1 MRYQVI
7 WCDMNLLV
15 ANKGSEMGIF
25 KRIVRVALK
34 MLGLEL
40 HWIRPIFPS
49 SSLTAAQLTAMQIVS
64 SLRKFK
70 IDLVLDVGANKGQ
83 FASDIRSCGYTG
95 KIVSFEPL
103 SQAHRELSQSS
114 AGDPMWEAYTRCALG
129 DDTGEVEIN
138 IAGNS
143 ESSSILP
150 MLESH
155 RSAAPESAY
164 QGKESVSVKTLD
176 AVAGQYVKDARAT
189 FLKID
194 TQGFEW
200 QVLDGARDTLP
211 HIKGILVELS
221 LVPLYEGQHLW
232 REIIDRLEAEG
243 FILWAFKPVF
253 SDQSQGRTLQVDGVF
268 YRNP

>member
-1 MRYQVI
+1 MGLIKQFIKAILRNVFGI
-7 WCDMNLLV
+7 EVCWARNL
-15 ANKGSEMGIF
+15 
-25 KRIVRVALK
+25 
-34 MLGLEL
+34 
-40 HWIRPIFPS
+40 PPS
-49 SSLTAAQLTAMQIVS
+49 AAQVSAMQIVS
-64 SLRKFK
+64 SLRKFH

-83 FASDIRSCGYTG
+83 FASEIRQCGYTG
-95 KIVSFEPL
+95 RIVSFEPL
-103 SQAHRELSQSS
+103 SQAHTELQKSNE
-114 AGDPMWEAYTRCALG
+114 GDSLWDIYPCCALG
-129 DDTGEVEIN
+129 DYIGEVEIN

-164 QGKESVSVKTLD
+164 QGKEIVPIKTLD
-176 AVAGQYVKDARAT
+176 AVAGPYLKDARSA

-200 QVLDGARDTLP
+200 RVLDGARDTLP

-243 FILWAFKPVF
+243 FTLWAFWPVF
-253 SDQSQGRTLQVDGVF
+253 SDHVSGRTLQVDGVF
-268 YRNP
+268 YRTA

>member
-1 MRYQVI
+1 MRLSTVI
-7 WCDMNLLV
+7 N
-15 ANKGSEMGIF
+15 N
-25 KRIVRVALK
+25 
-34 MLGLEL
+34 
-40 HWIRPIFPS
+40 
-49 SSLTAAQLTAMQIVS
+49 
-64 SLRKFK
+64 SLRKIGFEIRHYVSASDELVTSMRK
-70 IDLVLDVGANKGQ
+70 FDIDLILDVGANNGQ
-83 FASDIRSCGYTG
+83 FASWIRECGYMG

-103 SQAHRELSQSS
+103 SSAHAALRQTCER
-114 AGDPMWEAYTRCALG
+114 DPLWEAYPRCALG
-129 DDTGEVEIN
+129 DHEGEVEIN

-155 RSAAPESAY
+155 RNAAPDSAY
-164 QGKESVSVKTLD
+164 LGKEIVSVKKLD
-176 AVAGQYVKDARAT
+176 DVAGQYLKDTRAP

-221 LVPLYEGQHLW
+221 LVPLYGGQHLW
-232 REIIDRLEAEG
+232 RDVIDRLEAEG

-253 SDQSQGRTLQVDGVF
+253 SDLSQGRTLQVDGIF
-268 YRNP
+268 YRNQ

>member
-1 MRYQVI
+1 
-7 WCDMNLLV
+7 
-15 ANKGSEMGIF
+15 MGLG
-25 KRIVRVALK
+25 KEAVRSILRNVF
-34 MLGLEL
+34 GLEVRRL
-40 HWIRPIFPS
+40 KYV
-49 SSLTAAQLTAMQIVS
+49 SSLVEPLAAKQIVS
-64 SLRKFK
+64 SLQKFE
-70 IDLVLDVGANKGQ
+70 IDLVLDVGANTGQ
-83 FASDIRSCGYTG
+83 FASEIRQCGYAG
-95 KIVSFEPL
+95 RIVSFEPL
-103 SQAHRELSQSS
+103 SSAHSVLMQAS
-114 AGDPMWEAYTRCALG
+114 AGEPMWDAYPRCALG
-129 DDTGEVEIN
+129 DHNGDMEIN

-164 QGKESVSVKTLD
+164 QGKEIVPIKTLD
-176 AVAGQYVKDARAT
+176 AVAGQYLKDARSP

-232 REIIDRLEAEG
+232 REVIDRLEQAG
-243 FILWAFKPVF
+243 FTLWAFKPVF
-253 SDQSQGRTLQVDGVF
+253 SDLNQGRTLQVDGVF
-268 YRNP
+268 YRIH

>member
-1 MRYQVI
+1 MAFGKENIR
-7 WCDMNLLV
+7 W
-15 ANKGSEMGIF
+15 IF
-25 KRIVRVALK
+25 RNVFGLDIRKLK
-34 MLGLEL
+34 NIL
-40 HWIRPIFPS
+40 PS
-49 SSLTAAQLTAMQIVS
+49 ATQLCAIQIATSLK
-64 SLRKFK
+64 KFK

-83 FASDIRSCGYTG
+83 FASEIRQCGYAG
-95 KIVSFEPL
+95 RIVSFEPL
-103 SQAHRELSQSS
+103 SQAHGELVKSS
-114 AGDPMWEAYTRCALG
+114 IVDPMWDAYPRCALG
-129 DDTGEVEIN
+129 DHNGEVEIN

-143 ESSSILP
+143 QSSSILP

-164 QGKESVSVKTLD
+164 QGMENVPIKTLD
-176 AVAGQYVKDARAT
+176 AIAGHYLKNAHAP

-200 QVLDGARDTLP
+200 QVLDGARVTLP

-243 FILWAFKPVF
+243 FTLWGFKPGF
-253 SDQSQGRTLQVDGVF
+253 TDQVSGQTLQVDGIF
-268 YRNP
+268 YRNF